1 MSGTLKIGGKTLA
14 THDTNSNKLSFHPD
28 ANDTGQLC
36 RAWVNFDGVNQ
47 TIRGAYNISSI
58 SYATGD
64 YTVNFATAMPDA
76 NYATSVAS
84 SRKSGELESFPNTLG
99 VSRSPSTTSTRIYG
113 RNAFSGNVEDVSDCF
128 VTIFR

>member
-14 THDTNSNKLSFHPD
+14 THSTSDNKLAFHSD

-47 TIRGAYNISSI
+47 TIRASFNVSSI

-64 YTVNFATAMPDA
+64 YTINFATAMPDA
-76 NYATSVAS
+76 NYSVNGNAKVDIGVRTVNLQPS
-84 SRKSGELESFPNTLG
+84 SAHILAGSVRVYAVLNS
-99 VSRSPSTTSTRIYG
+99 
-113 RNAFSGNVEDVSDCF
+113 DVGLYDSDFCF
-128 VTIFR
+128 VTVFR